1 MLAEYNGIKFKL
13 VKSSRWHESYR
24 YGEWKDEMWDKLLF
38 KPSDEYIGNW
48 LGNDNKQ

>member
-1 MLAEYNGIKFKL
+1 M
-13 VKSSRWHESYR
+13 SSRWDESYR

-38 KPSDEYIGNW
+38 QPSDEYIGNW